1 MKSKLNKGQI
11 QLIQVAVRAA
21 GIRGEFGDKRYRM
34 VLAQYTKPSG
44 GPCTSSKDLG
54 PEQME
59 DLLALCE
66 SMGFRML
73 GKSATCCRD
82 KVAMRAI
89 DGHRASCGQQAAI
102 RHLAGDLGW
111 DDRQLRGMIERMT
124 GRRCQSELTLSR
136 QDAWQLTEAM
146 KAMLLRQTGIKG
158 SNLKQIQTSMEAK
171 NDGKETG

>member
-1 MKSKLNKGQI
+1 MKQRLNKGQI

-21 GIRGEFGDKRYRM
+21 GIRGEVGDKRYRL

-44 GPCTSSKDLG
+44 GPCTSSKDLD
-54 PEQME
+54 PQQME

-89 DGHRASCGQQAAI
+89 DGHRASAGQQAGL
-102 RHLAGDLGW
+102 RHLYQDLGW
-111 DDRQLRGMIERMT
+111 HDYQFRGFVDQFT
-124 GRRCQSELTLSR
+124 QGRCKSELTLTR
-136 QDAWQLTEAM
+136 QDAWGLTEAM
-146 KAMLLRQTGIKG
+146 KAMLLRQTGIKAK
-158 SNLKQIQTSMEAK
+158 NLKDIQTSMEAI

>member
-1 MKSKLNKGQI
+1 MRSKLNKGQI

-21 GIRGEFGDKRYRM
+21 GIRGECGDKRYRM
-34 VLAQYTKPSG
+34 VLAQYKKPSG
-44 GPCTSSKDLG
+44 GPCTSSKDLN

-89 DGHRASCGQQAAI
+89 DGNRASAGQQAAI
-102 RHLAGDLGW
+102 RHLSRDLGW
-111 DDRQLRGMIERMT
+111 DDRQLRGMIAHYT
-124 GRRCQSELTLSR
+124 QGRCNSELSLSKK
-136 QDAWQLTEAM
+136 DAWGLTEAM
-146 KAMLLRQTGIKG
+146 KAMVHRTGIRG
-158 SNLKQIQTSMEAK
+158 TNLKAIKQSMEA
-171 NDGKETG
+171 NHG